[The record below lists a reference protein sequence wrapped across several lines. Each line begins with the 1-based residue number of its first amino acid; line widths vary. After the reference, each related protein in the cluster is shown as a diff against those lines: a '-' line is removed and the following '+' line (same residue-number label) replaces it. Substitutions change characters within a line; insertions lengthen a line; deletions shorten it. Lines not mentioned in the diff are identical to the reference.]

1 MPARRT
7 TALLLSALA
16 CSVVAH
22 AQTST
27 TSGALR
33 GAVRSKAKG
42 VVANAS
48 LTLRN
53 LETGLTRTTT
63 TNANGEYH
71 FAFLP
76 VGSYELTVAA
86 QGLRTAKDA
95 SLRVGLGQTAFQNF
109 SLDAVEASA
118 VVTVVAEA
126 TALDAAQIN
135 TQSSISQELVDA
147 IPVNG
152 RNFTDLIQL
161 TPGAAVGNT
170 SYYTTVEGARG
181 IQNNL
186 QIDGGSYNSKFNG
199 EQRGGTRIPFTFGQ
213 DSIKELQ
220 VITNS
225 FDAQF
230 GDAVGAVINAV
241 TKTGTNETQ
250 GMAFVLFRPNS
261 LTAKVKPVPYD
272 PSAPNGVNSDEART
286 RSYQTLQVGF
296 NLGGPILKDKL
307 HYFVN
312 VEMAR
317 KREDSIPIFGD
328 SSTGSTDFFAVGT
341 GMGALLQTMPGR
353 TLAQENH
360 HAWTD
365 EQKNL
370 VFMGRLD
377 WDINQDHRATLRM
390 NSQNYQGLNDI
401 YAGSRRNDTAESGN
415 STMKFTSLST
425 VVELSSTLSPSL
437 LNEARLQLSS
447 EKRPTTPNS
456 TLSSPVRINRLSS
469 GYDINAGQ
477 YYIDPR
483 TTDETTTQIQ
493 DNLTFMTG
501 DWVFKGGVDF
511 QFIDMKNRFLP
522 NGNGSWVFPT
532 YAMAQKW
539 FTYNNSTDPTVVSSD
554 LNGVTYTQGYSP
566 TDGVS
571 SFSEK
576 FLAGYVQAQ
585 NGSLF
590 NKRLLVSLGLRYTA
604 EIWSDNPNHNPKLQG
619 LDRAPNDKSLDPRF
633 GFTLDL
639 FGNAKT
645 IIRGG
650 YGWFSVSNPG
660 QTTSGAIMNNGIN
673 LVSYY
678 LPASSNGA
686 LYIPGEL
693 LSASQ
698 RWSGPLNAPG
708 ALRSIPTSTLLNDPR
723 LKVDTI
729 VPTIIDPE
737 AKMTQARAAS
747 LGVEQDLGN
756 GFTVGA
762 RATYKK
768 FLNLQYAVN
777 INLPQYLV
785 GNSGALAPAYND
797 GYATTNNHFGVGST
811 FGNQTRPGRATVR
824 GRSLDLSGFG
834 DVILSKY
841 DGEGRYRSLVLEAG
855 RKPGSGWGFKS
866 SLTFAKAEDNNSN
879 ERATL
884 TSTNA
889 LTENPADPLSSWAL
903 SDNDHAFRATLA
915 WFAPAFFGIRVS
927 GITTYTT
934 GRPYNGVFY
943 NDQNGDGK
951 FIDTVDGRNTH
962 RQPSEKTFDLRVS
975 RQFRITRAFSLE
987 GTIDIYNV
995 FNWAN
1000 QYTAQ
1005 TTYATTKDPNTG
1017 VISGLNPYFGAIDR
1031 PDNRSREVQFTLK
1044 ARF

>member
-1 MPARRT
+1 MVKSR
-7 TALLLSALA
+7 
-16 CSVVAH
+16 
-22 AQTST
+22 Q
-27 TSGALR
+27 GAP
-33 GAVRSKAKG
+33 VKG
-42 VVANAS
+42 AS
-48 LTLRN
+48 LLARN
-53 LETGLTRTTT
+53 TETGFSRTIS
-63 TNANGEYH
+63 TNEQGEYQ
-71 FAFLP
+71 FVFLP
-76 VGSYELTVAA
+76 VGNYDLTVTA
-86 QGLRTAKDA
+86 QGLRAGKSA
-95 SLRVGLGQTAFQNF
+95 SIRVSLGQTTDLNF
-109 SLDAVEASA
+109 TLDSAEASA
-118 VVTVVAEA
+118 VVEVVAQA
-126 TALDAAQIN
+126 QILDPAQIN
-135 TQSSISQELVDA
+135 TQTSIPQELVDT
-147 IPVNG
+147 IPING
-152 RNFTDLIQL
+152 RNFTDLVQL

-186 QIDGGSYNSKFNG
+186 QIDGGSYNSRFNG

-225 FDAQF
+225 FDAQY
-230 GDAVGAVINAV
+230 GDAVGAIINAV

-250 GMAFVLFRPNS
+250 GMAFMLFRPNS
-261 LTAKVKPVPYD
+261 LVAKVKPVPYD
-272 PSAPNGVNSDEART
+272 PNAPNGVNSDEART
-286 RSYQTLQVGF
+286 RTYQTLQVGI
-296 NLGGPILKDKL
+296 NLGGPIIKDRL

-317 KREDSIPIFGD
+317 KREDSIPLFGD
-328 SSTGSTDFFAVGT
+328 NSTGSNAFFAPGT

-353 TLAQENH
+353 TLADENRR
-360 HAWTD
+360 AWTD

-377 WDINQDHRATLRM
+377 WDINENHRATLRL
-390 NSQNYQGLNDI
+390 NSQNYKGLNDI

-425 VVELSSTLSPSL
+425 VLELNSVLSSGL
-437 LNEARLQLSS
+437 LNEARVQVAN
-447 EKRPTTPNS
+447 EKRPTTPNT
-456 TLSSPVRINRLSS
+456 TLSSPVRIQRVGSN
-469 GYDINAGQ
+469 YDINAGQ

-493 DNLTFMTG
+493 DNLTYMTG
-501 DWVFKGGVDF
+501 DWVLKGGMDL
-511 QFIDMKNRFLP
+511 QFIDMKNRYLP

-532 YAMAQKW
+532 YALAQTW
-539 FTYNNSTDPTVVSSD
+539 FNQGAAASLS
-554 LNGVTYTQGYSP
+554 GVTYTQGDSP

-571 SFSEK
+571 DFSEK
-576 FLAGYVQAQ
+576 YLAGYLQAQ
-585 NGSLF
+585 YGGLF
-590 NKRLLVSLGLRYTA
+590 DRRLLLSAGLRYTT
-604 EIWSDNPNHNPKLQG
+604 EIWSGNPNPNPKLQG
-619 LDRAPNDKSLDPRF
+619 LDRAPNDKTLDPRF
-633 GFTLDL
+633 GFTFDL
-639 FGNAKT
+639 FGTGKT
-645 IIRGG
+645 VIRGG

-660 QTTSGAIMNNGIN
+660 QTVSGAIMNNGIN

-678 LPASSNGA
+678 MTASANSALFEPGA
-686 LYIPGEL
+686 V
-693 LSASQ
+693 LSSSQ
-698 RWSGPLNAPG
+698 RWSGPLTAPG
-708 ALRSIPTSTLLNDPR
+708 SLTAIPLSTLRTDPNF
-723 LKVDTI
+723 KVDTI

-777 INLPQYLV
+777 INLGQ
-785 GNSGALAPAYND
+785 AAPGGTTADPSAIYND
-797 GYATTNNHFGVGST
+797 RYPTTTNLFFRSN
-811 FGNQTRPGRATVR
+811 RPGRAIVR
-824 GRSLDLSGFG
+824 GRALDLSGFG

-855 RKPGSGWGFKS
+855 RRPSEGGWGFKG

-889 LTENPADPLSSWAL
+889 LTENPADPLASWAL

-915 WFAPAFFGIRVS
+915 WFAPTIYGIRVS

-934 GRPYNGVFY
+934 GRPWNGIWY
-943 NDQNGDGK
+943 EDKNGDGK
-951 FIDTVDGRNTH
+951 YIDTVDGRNTH
-962 RQPSEKTFDLRVS
+962 RQPAEKTFDLRIS
-975 RQFRITRAFSLE
+975 RQFRFTRSFSLE
-987 GTIDIYNV
+987 GILDVYNA

-1000 QYTAQ
+1000 QYTRQ
-1005 TTYATTKDPNTG
+1005 TQYTVA
-1017 VISGLNPYFGAIDR
+1017 SGLNPYFGAIDT

>member
-1 MPARRT
+1 MSVQRT
-7 TALLLSALA
+7 TALLLSGLA
-16 CSVVAH
+16 CAVVAQ

-33 GAVRSKAKG
+33 GTVRSKSKG
-42 VVANAS
+42 VVASAA

-53 LETGLTRTTT
+53 LDTGLTRTTT
-63 TNANGEYH
+63 TNASGEYH

-86 QGLRTAKDA
+86 PGLRTAKDA
-95 SLRVGLGQTAFQNF
+95 SLRVGLGQTALQNF
-109 SLDAVEASA
+109 SLDAVEVGA
-118 VVTVVAEA
+118 VVTVLADA
-126 TALDAAQIN
+126 ASLDTAQIN

-152 RNFTDLIQL
+152 RNFTDLVLL
-161 TPGAAVGNT
+161 TPGTGANSEG
-170 SYYTTVEGARG
+170 YRQTVEGARG

-272 PSAPNGVNSDEART
+272 PNAPNGVNSDEART
-286 RSYQTLQVGF
+286 RSYQTLQLGF

-317 KREDSIPIFGD
+317 RREDSIPLFGD
-328 SSTGSTDFFAVGT
+328 SSTGSTDFFAPGT

-360 HAWTD
+360 RAWTD

-401 YAGSRRNDTAESGN
+401 YSGSRRNDTAESGN

-437 LNEARLQLSS
+437 LNEARIQLSS
-447 EKRPTTPNS
+447 ERRPTTPNS
-456 TLSSPVRINRLSS
+456 TISSPVRINRLSS

-483 TTDETTTQIQ
+483 TTDETTTQLQ

-501 DWVFKGGVDF
+501 DWVLKGGVDL

-532 YAMAQKW
+532 YAAAQSW
-539 FTYNNSTDPTVVSSD
+539 FTGAPAAA
-554 LNGVTYTQGYSP
+554 LGGVTYTQGYSP

-571 SFSEK
+571 NFSEK

-604 EIWSDNPNHNPKLQG
+604 EIWSDNPIHNPKLQG

-678 LPASSNGA
+678 MTASANPALFEPSG
-686 LYIPGEL
+686 L

-698 RWSGPLNAPG
+698 RWSGPVTGQGSLT
-708 ALRSIPTSTLLNDPR
+708 RIPTSTLLTDSSF
-723 LKVDTI
+723 KVDTI

-777 INLPQYLV
+777 INLGQV
-785 GNSGALAPAYND
+785 APGTSTVDPTAIYND
-797 GYATTNNHFGVGST
+797 GYPTTNNRFST
-811 FGNQTRPGRATVR
+811 GARPGRAIVR

-889 LTENPADPLSSWAL
+889 LTENPADPLASWAL

-915 WFAPAFFGIRVS
+915 WFAPTFYGVRLS

-934 GRPYNGVFY
+934 GRPWNGIY
-943 NDQNGDGK
+943 YADQNGDGK
-951 FIDTVDGRNTH
+951 FIDTVSGRNSH
-962 RQPSEKTFDLRVS
+962 RQPNEKTFDLRVS
-975 RQFRITRAFSLE
+975 RPFRVSRALSLE

-1000 QYTAQ
+1000 QYTRQ
-1005 TTYATTKDPNTG
+1005 TQYTLSSG
-1017 VISGLNPYFGAIDR
+1017 GLNPNFGAVDS

>member
-1 MPARRT
+1 MSIRSASV
-7 TALLLSALA
+7 LLLSALA
-16 CSVVAH
+16 CTMVAR

-27 TSGALR
+27 TSGAIR
-33 GAVRSKAKG
+33 GTVKSKASG
-42 VVANAS
+42 VVASAS

-53 LETGLTRTTT
+53 VDTGLTRTTT
-63 TNANGEYH
+63 TNSSGEYH

-76 VGSYELTVAA
+76 VGQYELTVTAP
-86 QGLRTAKDA
+86 GLKTAKDS

-109 SLDAVEASA
+109 SLDKVDASA
-118 VVTVVAEA
+118 VVVV
-126 TALDAAQIN
+126 TADAASLDAAQIN

-152 RNFTDLIQL
+152 RNFTDLVQL

-170 SYYTTVEGARG
+170 AYYTTVEGARG

-225 FDAQF
+225 FDAQY
-230 GDAVGAVINAV
+230 GDAVGAIINAV

-250 GMAFVLFRPNS
+250 GMAFMLFRPNS

-272 PSAPNGVNSDEART
+272 PNAPNGVNSDEART
-286 RSYQTLQVGF
+286 RSYQSLQLGM
-296 NLGGPILKDKL
+296 NLGGPIIKDKL

-312 VEMAR
+312 VEMVR
-317 KREDSIPIFGD
+317 KREASVPLFGD
-328 SSTGSTDFFAVGT
+328 TTTGSTNFFAPGT
-341 GMGALLQTMPGR
+341 GMGALLVTMPGS
-353 TLAQENH
+353 TLADENH
-360 HAWTD
+360 RAWTD

-370 VFMGRLD
+370 VIMGRLD
-377 WDINQDHRATLRM
+377 WDINQDHRATLRL

-415 STMKFTSLST
+415 STMKFTSVST
-425 VVELSSTLSPSL
+425 VLELNSILSSSL

-456 TLSSPVRINRLSS
+456 KISSPVRINKV
-469 GYDINAGQ
+469 GTTYDINAGQ

-483 TTDETTTQIQ
+483 TTDESTTQIQ
-493 DNLTFMTG
+493 DNLTYMTG
-501 DWVFKGGVDF
+501 DWVLKGGVDL
-511 QFIDMKNRFLP
+511 QFIEMKNRYLP

-532 YAMAQKW
+532 FTAAQDW
-539 FTYNNSTDPTVVSSD
+539 FNQKPAVMLS
-554 LNGVTYTQGYSP
+554 GVTYTQGDSP
-566 TDGVS
+566 TNGVS
-571 SFSEK
+571 DFSEK
-576 FLAGYVQAQ
+576 YLAGYIQVQ

-590 NKRLLVSLGLRYTA
+590 NKRLLLSAGLRYTT
-604 EIWSDNPNHNPKLQG
+604 EIWSGNPNPNAKLQG
-619 LDRAPNDKSLDPRF
+619 LDRAPNDKTLDPRF

-639 FGNAKT
+639 FGNTKT

-660 QTTSGAIMNNGIN
+660 QTTSGAIMNNGVN

-678 LPASSNGA
+678 LTASTNSA
-686 LYIPGEL
+686 FFEPGGL

-698 RWSGPLNAPG
+698 RWSGPLTGQGSLTPIPLNT
-708 ALRSIPTSTLLNDPR
+708 LRTDSN
-723 LKVDTI
+723 LKLDTI
-729 VPTIIDPE
+729 TPTIIDPNS
-737 AKMTQARAAS
+737 KMTQARAAS

-762 RATYKK
+762 RVTYKR

-777 INLPQYLV
+777 INLGQMVPGSTTTV
-785 GNSGALAPAYND
+785 DSNAIYND
-797 GYATTNNHFGVGST
+797 GYPTTWKYFST
-811 FGNQTRPGRATVR
+811 AARPGRAIVR
-824 GRSLDLSGFG
+824 GRALDLSGFG

-889 LTENPADPLSSWAL
+889 LTENPGDPSSWAL
-903 SDNDHAFRATLA
+903 SDNDHAIRATLA
-915 WFAPAFFGIRVS
+915 WFAPTFYGIRLS

-934 GRPYNGVFY
+934 GRPWNGVY
-943 NDQNGDGK
+943 YADQNGDGK
-951 FIDTVDGRNTH
+951 YIDTVNGRNSH
-962 RQPSEKTFDLRVS
+962 RQPNEKTFDMRIS
-975 RQFRITRAFSLE
+975 RQFRVSQALSLE
-987 GTIDIYNV
+987 GTIDVYNA

-1000 QYTAQ
+1000 QYTRQ
-1005 TTYATTKDPNTG
+1005 TTYTTSAGT
-1017 VISGLNPYFGAIDR
+1017 LNPYYGAIDM

>member
-1 MPARRT
+1 MSSRNAT
-7 TALLLSALA
+7 VFLLSALA
-16 CSVVAH
+16 CAVVAH
-22 AQTST
+22 AQTGT
-27 TSGALR
+27 TSGAIK
-33 GAVRSKAKG
+33 GTVKSKQGGLVTK
-42 VVANAS
+42 AS

-53 LETGLTRTTT
+53 VETGLTRSTA
-63 TNANGEYH
+63 TNATGEYH

-76 VGSYELTVAA
+76 VGQYELTVTAP
-86 QGLRTAKDA
+86 GLKTAKDA
-95 SLRVGLGQTAFQNF
+95 ALRVGLGQTSLQNF
-109 SLDAVEASA
+109 SLDSMDASA
-118 VVTVVAEA
+118 VVVVVADA
-126 TALDAAQIN
+126 ASLDTAQIN

-147 IPVNG
+147 IPVND
-152 RNFTDLIQL
+152 RNFTDLVRL

-225 FDAQF
+225 FDAQY

-250 GMAFVLFRPNS
+250 GMAFMLFRPTS
-261 LTAKVKPVPYD
+261 LVAKVKPVPYD
-272 PSAPNGVNSDEART
+272 PQAPNGVNSDEART
-286 RSYQTLQVGF
+286 RTYQNLQVGF

-317 KREDSIPIFGD
+317 KREDSIPLFGD
-328 SSTGSTDFFAVGT
+328 GSTTSNTFFAPGT
-341 GMGALLQTMPGR
+341 GMGALLLTMPGR

-360 HAWTD
+360 RTWTD

-377 WDINQDHRATLRM
+377 WDINENHRATLRL

-425 VVELSSTLSPSL
+425 VLELNSILSSNL
-437 LNEARLQLSS
+437 LNEARIQLAN
-447 EKRPTTPNS
+447 ENRPTTPNS
-456 TLSSPVRINRLSS
+456 TLSSPVRIQKVGSV
-469 GYDINAGQ
+469 YDINAGQ

-493 DNLTFMTG
+493 DNLSYMTG
-501 DWVFKGGVDF
+501 DWVLKGGVDL
-511 QFIDMKNRFLP
+511 QFINMKNRYLP
-522 NGNGSWVFPT
+522 NANGSWVFPD
-532 YAMAQKW
+532 YALAQAW
-539 FTYNNSTDPTVVSSD
+539 FNQGAAASLS
-554 LNGVTYTQGYSP
+554 GVTYTQGYSP
-566 TDGVS
+566 TNGVS
-571 SFSEK
+571 EFSEK
-576 FLAGYVQAQ
+576 YLAGYIQAQ
-585 NGSLF
+585 YGGLLD
-590 NKRLLVSLGLRYTA
+590 KRLLLSLGLRYTT
-604 EIWSDNPNHNPKLQG
+604 EIWSGNPNPNPKLQG
-619 LDRAPNDKSLDPRF
+619 LDRAPNDKTLDPRF
-633 GFTLDL
+633 GFTFDL
-639 FGNAKT
+639 FGNSKT
-645 IIRGG
+645 ILRGG

-678 LPASSNGA
+678 VTAAANSAFFEPGA
-686 LYIPGEL
+686 L
-693 LSASQ
+693 LSSAQ
-698 RWSGPLNAPG
+698 RWSGPLSAPG
-708 ALRSIPTSTLLNDPR
+708 ALTAIPVSTLRTDPN
-723 LKVDTI
+723 LKLDTI

-737 AKMTQARAAS
+737 LRMTQARAAS
-747 LGVEQDLGN
+747 LGIEQDLGN
-756 GFTVGA
+756 GYTVGV

-777 INLPQYLV
+777 INISQYLS
-785 GNSGALAPAYND
+785 GNSGPFGPVYND
-797 GYATTNNHFGVGST
+797 GYSTTNKFFST
-811 FGNQTRPGRATVR
+811 TRPGRAIVR
-824 GRSLDLSGFG
+824 GRALDLSGFG

-855 RKPGSGWGFKS
+855 RRPGSGWGFKG

-884 TSTNA
+884 TSTTA
-889 LTENPADPLSSWAL
+889 LTENPADPLGSWAL

-915 WFAPAFFGIRVS
+915 WFAPVFYGVRVS
-927 GITTYTT
+927 GITTFTT
-934 GRPYNGVFY
+934 GRPWNAIYY
-943 NDQNGDGK
+943 ADQNGDGK
-951 FIDTVDGRNTH
+951 FIDTVNGRNSH
-962 RQPSEKTFDLRVS
+962 RQPNEKTFDLRIS
-975 RQFRITRAFSLE
+975 RQFRLTRGFSLE
-987 GTIDIYNV
+987 GTLDIYNA

-1000 QYTAQ
+1000 QYTRQ
-1005 TTYATTKDPNTG
+1005 TQYTTSAGGP
-1017 VISGLNPYFGAIDR
+1017 NPYFGAIDS
-1031 PDNRSREVQFTLK
+1031 PDNRSREAQFTLK

>member
-1 MPARRT
+1 MSIRSASV
-7 TALLLSALA
+7 LLLSALA
-16 CSVVAH
+16 CTVVAQ

-27 TSGALR
+27 TSGAIR
-33 GAVRSKAKG
+33 GTVKSKAGG
-42 VVANAS
+42 VVASAS

-53 LETGLTRTTT
+53 VETGLTRTTA
-63 TNANGEYH
+63 TNASGEYH

-76 VGSYELTVAA
+76 VGPYELTVTAP
-86 QGLRTAKDA
+86 GLKTAKDS

-109 SLDAVEASA
+109 SLDKVEASA
-118 VVTVVAEA
+118 VVVVMAEA
-126 TALDAAQIN
+126 ANLDAAQIN
-135 TQSSISQELVDA
+135 TQSSISQELIDA

-152 RNFTDLIQL
+152 RNFTDLVQL

-225 FDAQF
+225 FDAQY
-230 GDAVGAVINAV
+230 GDAVGAIINAV
-241 TKTGTNETQ
+241 TKTGTNETH
-250 GMAFVLFRPNS
+250 GTAFMLFRPNS
-261 LTAKVKPVPYD
+261 LVAKVKPVPYD
-272 PSAPNGVNSDEART
+272 PNAPNGVNSDEART
-286 RSYQTLQVGF
+286 RSYQTLQLGM
-296 NLGGPILKDKL
+296 NLGGPIIKDKL

-317 KREDSIPIFGD
+317 LREDSVPLFGD
-328 SSTGSTDFFAVGT
+328 TTAASTTFFAPGT
-341 GMGALLQTMPGR
+341 GMGALLVTMPGR
-353 TLAQENH
+353 TLADENH
-360 HAWTD
+360 RAWTD

-370 VFMGRLD
+370 VVMGRLD
-377 WDINQDHRATLRM
+377 WDINQDHRATLRL

-401 YAGSRRNDTAESGN
+401 YAGVRHNDTAESGN

-425 VVELSSTLSPSL
+425 VLELNSILSSSL

-456 TLSSPVRINRLSS
+456 TISSPVRINKV
-469 GYDINAGQ
+469 GTVYDINAGQ

-493 DNLTFMTG
+493 DNLTYMTG
-501 DWVFKGGVDF
+501 DWVLKGGVDL
-511 QFIDMKNRFLP
+511 QFIDMKNRYLP

-532 YAMAQKW
+532 FTVAQAW
-539 FTYNNSTDPTVVSSD
+539 FNQGAAATLS
-554 LNGVTYTQGYSP
+554 GVTYTQGDSP
-566 TDGVS
+566 TNGVS
-571 SFSEK
+571 DFSEK
-576 FLAGYVQAQ
+576 YLAGYIQAQ
-585 NGSLF
+585 NGSLL
-590 NKRLLVSLGLRYTA
+590 NKRLLLSVGLRYTT
-604 EIWSDNPNHNPKLQG
+604 EIWSSNPNPNAKLQG
-619 LDRAPNDKSLDPRF
+619 LDRAPNDKTLDPRF

-645 IIRGG
+645 VIRGG

-678 LPASSNGA
+678 VTASANPAFFE
-686 LYIPGEL
+686 PGGL

-698 RWSGPLNAPG
+698 RWSGPLTGQGSLTP
-708 ALRSIPTSTLLNDPR
+708 IPLSTLRTDPN
-723 LKVDTI
+723 LKLDTI
-729 VPTIIDPE
+729 VPTIIDPN

-762 RATYKK
+762 RVTYKK

-777 INLPQYLV
+777 INLAQM
-785 GNSGALAPAYND
+785 APGSTTTVDPNAIYND
-797 GYATTNNHFGVGST
+797 GYPTTWNRFST
-811 FGNQTRPGRATVR
+811 AARPGRAIVR
-824 GRSLDLSGFG
+824 GRALDLSGFG

-889 LTENPADPLSSWAL
+889 LTENPADPLGSWAL

-915 WFAPAFFGIRVS
+915 WFAPTFYGVRVS

-934 GRPYNGVFY
+934 GRPWNGVY
-943 NDQNGDGK
+943 YADQNGDGK
-951 FIDTVDGRNTH
+951 YIDTVNGRNSH
-962 RQPSEKTFDLRVS
+962 RQPSEKRFDLRIA
-975 RQFRITRAFSLE
+975 REFRVTRGFSLE
-987 GTIDIYNV
+987 GTIDVYNA

-1000 QYTAQ
+1000 QYTRQ
-1005 TTYATTKDPNTG
+1005 TTYTTSAGT
-1017 VISGLNPYFGAIDR
+1017 LNPYYGAIDQ
-1031 PDNRSREVQFTLK
+1031 PDNRSREIQFTLK

>member
-1 MPARRT
+1 MRLRT
-7 TALLLSALA
+7 TSILLTALA
-16 CSVVAH
+16 CTVIGH

-27 TSGALR
+27 TSGAIR
-33 GAVRSKAKG
+33 GMVKSRQGAHVKG
-42 VVANAS
+42 AS
-48 LTLRN
+48 LLARN
-53 LETGLTRTTT
+53 TETGFSRTIT
-63 TNANGEYH
+63 TNDQGEYQ
-71 FAFLP
+71 FVFLP
-76 VGSYELTVAA
+76 VGTYELTVTA
-86 QGLRTAKDA
+86 QGLRAGKSTNI
-95 SLRVGLGQTAFQNF
+95 RVSLGQTTDLNF
-109 SLDAVEASA
+109 TLDSSDASA
-118 VVTVVAEA
+118 VVEVVAQA
-126 TALDAAQIN
+126 QNLDPAQIN
-135 TQSSISQELVDA
+135 TQTSISQELVDA

-152 RNFTDLIQL
+152 RNFTDLVQL

-186 QIDGGSYNSKFNG
+186 QIDGGSYNSRFNG

-220 VITNS
+220 VMTNS
-225 FDAQF
+225 FDAQY
-230 GDAVGAVINAV
+230 GDAVGAIINAV

-250 GMAFVLFRPNS
+250 GMAFMLFRPNS
-261 LTAKVKPVPYD
+261 LVAKVKPVPYD
-272 PSAPNGVNSDEART
+272 PNAPDGVNSDEART
-286 RSYQTLQVGF
+286 RTYQTLQLGI
-296 NLGGPILKDKL
+296 NLGGPIIKDRL

-317 KREDSIPIFGD
+317 KREDSIPLFGD
-328 SSTGSTDFFAVGT
+328 NSTGSNSFFAPGT

-353 TLAQENH
+353 TLADENRR
-360 HAWTD
+360 AWTD

-370 VFMGRLD
+370 VVMGRLD
-377 WDINQDHRATLRM
+377 WDINENHRATLRL
-390 NSQNYQGLNDI
+390 NSQNYRGLNDI

-425 VVELSSTLSPSL
+425 VLELNSVLSSGL
-437 LNEARLQLSS
+437 LNEARLQIAN
-447 EKRPTTPNS
+447 EKRPTTPNT
-456 TLSSPVRINRLSS
+456 TLSSPVRIQRVGSS
-469 GYDINAGQ
+469 YDINAGQ

-501 DWVFKGGVDF
+501 DWVLKGGMDL
-511 QFIDMKNRFLP
+511 QFIDMKNRYLP

-532 YAMAQKW
+532 YALAQAW
-539 FTYNNSTDPTVVSSD
+539 FNQGAAASLS
-554 LNGVTYTQGYSP
+554 GVTYTQGDSP
-566 TDGVS
+566 TDGIS
-571 SFSEK
+571 DFSEK
-576 FLAGYVQAQ
+576 YLAGYLQAQ
-585 NGSLF
+585 YGGLF
-590 NKRLLVSLGLRYTA
+590 DRRLLLSAGLRYTT
-604 EIWSDNPNHNPKLQG
+604 EIWSGNPNPNPKLQG
-619 LDRAPNDKSLDPRF
+619 LDRAPNDKTLDPRF
-633 GFTLDL
+633 GFTFDL
-639 FGNAKT
+639 FGTGKT

-660 QTTSGAIMNNGIN
+660 QTVSGAIMNNGIN

-678 LPASSNGA
+678 MTASANPALFDPGAVLSS
-686 LYIPGEL
+686 
-693 LSASQ
+693 SQ
-698 RWSGPLNAPG
+698 RWSGPLSGPG
-708 ALRSIPTSTLLNDPR
+708 SLTAIPLSTLRTDPNF
-723 LKVDTI
+723 KVDTI

-777 INLPQYLV
+777 INLGQ
-785 GNSGALAPAYND
+785 AAPGGTTVDPSAIYND
-797 GYATTNNHFGVGST
+797 GYPTTTNLFFRSS
-811 FGNQTRPGRATVR
+811 RPGRAIVR
-824 GRSLDLSGFG
+824 GRALDLSGFG

-855 RKPGSGWGFKS
+855 RRPSEGGWGFKS

-889 LTENPADPLSSWAL
+889 LTENPADPLGSWAL

-915 WFAPAFFGIRVS
+915 WFAPTFYGIRVS

-934 GRPYNGVFY
+934 GRPWNAIWYE
-943 NDQNGDGK
+943 DKNGDGK
-951 FIDTVDGRNTH
+951 YIDTVDGRNTH
-962 RQPSEKTFDLRVS
+962 RQPSEKTFDLRIS
-975 RQFRITRAFSLE
+975 RQFRLTKSFSLE
-987 GTIDIYNV
+987 GLLDVYNA

-1000 QYTAQ
+1000 QYTRQ
-1005 TTYATTKDPNTG
+1005 TQYTVSG
-1017 VISGLNPYFGAIDR
+1017 GLNPYFGAIDM

>member
-1 MPARRT
+1 MRLRT
-7 TALLLSALA
+7 TSILLTALA
-16 CSVVAH
+16 CTVIGH

-27 TSGALR
+27 TSGAIR
-33 GAVRSKAKG
+33 GMVKSRQGAHVKG
-42 VVANAS
+42 AS
-48 LTLRN
+48 LLARN
-53 LETGLTRTTT
+53 TETGFSRTIT
-63 TNANGEYH
+63 TNDQGEYQ
-71 FAFLP
+71 FVFLP
-76 VGSYELTVAA
+76 VGTYELTVTA
-86 QGLRTAKDA
+86 QGLRAGKSTNI
-95 SLRVGLGQTAFQNF
+95 RVSLGQTTDLNF
-109 SLDAVEASA
+109 TLDSSDASA
-118 VVTVVAEA
+118 VVEVVAQA
-126 TALDAAQIN
+126 QNLDPAQIN
-135 TQSSISQELVDA
+135 TQTSISQELVDA

-152 RNFTDLIQL
+152 RNFTDLVQL

-186 QIDGGSYNSKFNG
+186 QIDGGSYNSRFNG

-225 FDAQF
+225 FDAQY
-230 GDAVGAVINAV
+230 GDAVGAIINAV

-250 GMAFVLFRPNS
+250 GMAFMLFRPNS
-261 LTAKVKPVPYD
+261 LVAKVKPVPYD
-272 PSAPNGVNSDEART
+272 PNAPDGVNSDEART
-286 RSYQTLQVGF
+286 RTYQTLQLGI
-296 NLGGPILKDKL
+296 NLGGPIIKDRL

-317 KREDSIPIFGD
+317 KREDSIPLFGD
-328 SSTGSTDFFAVGT
+328 NSTGSNSFFAPGT

-353 TLAQENH
+353 TLADENRR
-360 HAWTD
+360 AWTD

-370 VFMGRLD
+370 VVMGRLD
-377 WDINQDHRATLRM
+377 WDINENHRATLRL
-390 NSQNYQGLNDI
+390 NSQNYRGLNDI

-425 VVELSSTLSPSL
+425 VLELNSVLSSGL
-437 LNEARLQLSS
+437 LNEARLQIAN
-447 EKRPTTPNS
+447 EKRPTTPNT
-456 TLSSPVRINRLSS
+456 TLSSPVRIQRVGSS
-469 GYDINAGQ
+469 YDINAGQ

-501 DWVFKGGVDF
+501 DWVLKGGMDL
-511 QFIDMKNRFLP
+511 QFIDMKNRYLP

-532 YAMAQKW
+532 YALAQAW
-539 FTYNNSTDPTVVSSD
+539 FNQGAAASLS
-554 LNGVTYTQGYSP
+554 GVTYTQGDSP
-566 TDGVS
+566 TDGIS
-571 SFSEK
+571 DFSEK
-576 FLAGYVQAQ
+576 YLAGYLQAQ
-585 NGSLF
+585 YGGLF
-590 NKRLLVSLGLRYTA
+590 DRRLLLSAGLRYTT
-604 EIWSDNPNHNPKLQG
+604 EIWSGNPNPNPKLQG
-619 LDRAPNDKSLDPRF
+619 LDRAPNDKTLDPRF
-633 GFTLDL
+633 GFTFDL
-639 FGNAKT
+639 FGTGKT

-660 QTTSGAIMNNGIN
+660 QTVSGAIMNNGIN

-678 LPASSNGA
+678 MTASANPALFDPGAVLSS
-686 LYIPGEL
+686 
-693 LSASQ
+693 SQ
-698 RWSGPLNAPG
+698 RWSGPLSGPG
-708 ALRSIPTSTLLNDPR
+708 SLTAIPLSTLRTDPNF
-723 LKVDTI
+723 KVDTI

-777 INLPQYLV
+777 INLGQ
-785 GNSGALAPAYND
+785 AAPGGTTVDPSAIYND
-797 GYATTNNHFGVGST
+797 GYPTTTNLFFRSS
-811 FGNQTRPGRATVR
+811 RPGRAIVR
-824 GRSLDLSGFG
+824 GRALDLSGFG

-855 RKPGSGWGFKS
+855 RRPSEGGWGFKS

-889 LTENPADPLSSWAL
+889 LTENPADPLGSWAL

-915 WFAPAFFGIRVS
+915 WFAPTFYGIRVS

-934 GRPYNGVFY
+934 GRPWNAIWYE
-943 NDQNGDGK
+943 DKNGDGK
-951 FIDTVDGRNTH
+951 YIDTVDGRNTH
-962 RQPSEKTFDLRVS
+962 RQPSEKTFDLRIS
-975 RQFRITRAFSLE
+975 RQFRLTKSFSLE
-987 GTIDIYNV
+987 GLLDVYNA

-1000 QYTAQ
+1000 QYTRQ
-1005 TTYATTKDPNTG
+1005 TQYTVSG
-1017 VISGLNPYFGAIDR
+1017 GLNPYFGAIDM

>member
-33 GAVRSKAKG
+33 GTVRSKAKG

-53 LETGLTRTTT
+53 LETGITRTTS
-63 TNANGEYH
+63 TNASGEYH

-76 VGSYELTVAA
+76 VGAYELTVAA
-86 QGLRTAKDA
+86 PGLKTAKDA
-95 SLRVGLGQTAFQNF
+95 SLRVGLGQTALQNF

-126 TALDAAQIN
+126 TALDSAQIN
-135 TQSSISQELVDA
+135 TQSSISQELVEA

-152 RNFTDLIQL
+152 RNFTDLVQL

-241 TKTGTNETQ
+241 TKTGTNDTQ
-250 GMAFVLFRPNS
+250 GMAFILFRPNS

-272 PSAPNGVNSDEART
+272 ANGVNADEVRT
-286 RSYQTLQVGF
+286 RSYQSLQVGM
-296 NLGGPILKDKL
+296 NLGGPIIKDKL
-307 HYFVN
+307 HYFIN

-317 KREDSIPIFGD
+317 KREDSVPVFGD
-328 SSTGSTDFFAVGT
+328 GTAESNAFFAPGT
-341 GMGALLQTMPGR
+341 GMGALLRTMPGR

-360 HAWTD
+360 SAWTD

-401 YAGSRRNDTAESGN
+401 YAGSRRTDTAESGN

-425 VVELSSTLSPSL
+425 VVELASTLSPSL
-437 LNEARLQLSS
+437 LNEARIQLSN
-447 EKRPTTPNS
+447 EKRPTTPNT
-456 TLSSPVRINRLSS
+456 TLSSPVRIGRLSNG

-501 DWVFKGGVDF
+501 DWVFKGGIDF
-511 QFIDMKNRFLP
+511 QFIDMKNRYLP
-522 NGNGSWVFPT
+522 NGNGSWVFPS
-532 YAMAQKW
+532 YLAAQNW
-539 FTYNNSTDPTVVSSD
+539 FTNSPASALS
-554 LNGVTYTQGYSP
+554 GVTYTQGYSP

-645 IIRGG
+645 LIRGG

-678 LPASSNGA
+678 LPTSGDASLWSPDGTHPA
-686 LYIPGEL
+686 Y
-693 LSASQ
+693 LSAAA
-698 RWSGPLNAPG
+698 RWSGPLTAPG
-708 ALRSIPTSTLLNDPR
+708 SLTAIPTSALLSDTR
-723 LKVDTI
+723 FKVDTI
-729 VPTIIDPE
+729 TPTIIDPE
-737 AKMTQARAAS
+737 AKMTQARATS

-756 GFTVGA
+756 GFMVGA

-768 FLNLQYAVN
+768 FFNLQYAVN
-777 INLPQYLV
+777 INLGQAAPGTTTLD
-785 GNSGALAPAYND
+785 SGAIYND
-797 GYATTNNHFGVGST
+797 GYPSTTNWFFRN
-811 FGNQTRPGRATVR
+811 NRPGRAIVR
-824 GRSLDLSGFG
+824 GRALDLSGFG

-855 RKPGSGWGFKS
+855 KKPSDGGWGFKS

-889 LTENPADPLSSWAL
+889 LTENPADPLGSWAL

-915 WFAPAFFGIRVS
+915 WFAPTFWGIRVS

-934 GRPYNGVFY
+934 GRPWNAVFY
-943 NDQNGDGK
+943 DDKNGDGK
-951 FIDTVDGRNTH
+951 YIDTVGGRNTH
-962 RQPSEKTFDLRVS
+962 RQPSEKTLDLRIS
-975 RQFRITRAFSLE
+975 REFRIARSFSLE

-1000 QYTAQ
+1000 QYTSQ
-1005 TTYATTKDPNTG
+1005 TGYTIKDPNSSA
-1017 VISGLNPYFGAIDR
+1017 VIVNPNFGSIDR

>member
-1 MPARRT
+1 MPVPRT

-33 GAVRSKAKG
+33 GTVRSKAKG

-48 LTLRN
+48 LVLRN
-53 LETGLTRTTT
+53 QETGLTRTTT

-76 VGSYELTVAA
+76 VGSYELTVTA

-95 SLRVGLGQTAFQNF
+95 ALRVSLGQTALQNF

-126 TALDAAQIN
+126 ASLDTAQIN

-152 RNFTDLIQL
+152 RNFTDLVQL

-170 SYYTTVEGARG
+170 SYYTSVEGARG

-250 GMAFVLFRPNS
+250 GTAFVLFRPNS
-261 LTAKVKPVPYD
+261 LTAKVKPVDYD
-272 PSAPNGVNSDEART
+272 PSAPNGVNTDEART
-286 RSYQTLQVGF
+286 RSYQTLQIGM
-296 NLGGPILKDKL
+296 NLGGPIIKDKL

-317 KREDSIPIFGD
+317 KREESIPIFGD
-328 SSTGSTDFFAVGT
+328 GGGDFSNFIAPGT
-341 GMGALLQTMPGR
+341 GMAALLQTMPGR
-353 TLAQENH
+353 SLADENH
-360 HAWTD
+360 RPWTD

-401 YAGSRRNDTAESGN
+401 YPGSRRNDTAESGN

-425 VVELSSTLSPSL
+425 VLELSSTLSPSL
-437 LNEARLQLSS
+437 LNEARLQVSN

-456 TLSSPVRINRLSS
+456 TLSSPVRIGRLTS

-483 TTDETTTQIQ
+483 TTDESTTQIQ

-501 DWVFKGGVDF
+501 DWVFKGGVDL
-511 QFIDMKNRFLP
+511 QFINMKNRFLP
-522 NGNGSWVFPT
+522 NGNGSWVFPS
-532 YAMAQKW
+532 YLAAQNW
-539 FTYNNSTDPTVVSSD
+539 FTGSPAAV
-554 LNGVTYTQGYSP
+554 LGGVTYTQGYSP

-571 SFSEK
+571 DFSEK

-585 NGSLF
+585 NGALF

-639 FGNAKT
+639 FGNSRT
-645 IIRGG
+645 ILRGG

-678 LPASSNGA
+678 MTASANASLFDPSG
-686 LYIPGEL
+686 L
-693 LSASQ
+693 LSAAQ
-698 RWSGPLNAPG
+698 RWSGPVTAAGSLT
-708 ALRSIPTSTLLNDPR
+708 RIPTATLLTDPL

-737 AKMTQARAAS
+737 AKMTQARSVS

-756 GFTVGA
+756 GFTAGA
-762 RATYKK
+762 RVTYKK

-777 INLPQYLV
+777 INLGQ
-785 GNSGALAPAYND
+785 LAPGTSTVDTNAIYND
-797 GYATTNNHFGVGST
+797 GYATTNNHFST
-811 FGNQTRPGRATVR
+811 GNRPGRAVVR
-824 GRSLDLSGFG
+824 GRALDLSGFG

-855 RKPGSGWGFKS
+855 RKPGSGWGFKG

-889 LTENPADPLSSWAL
+889 LTENPADPLASWAL

-915 WFAPAFFGIRVS
+915 WFAPAFFGIRLS

-962 RQPSEKTFDLRVS
+962 RQPNEKTFDLRISRPFRVS
-975 RQFRITRAFSLE
+975 RALSLE

-1000 QYTAQ
+1000 QYTSQ

-1017 VISGLNPYFGAIDR
+1017 VISGLNANFGAIDR

>member
-1 MPARRT
+1 MVKSRQG
-7 TALLLSALA
+7 
-16 CSVVAH
+16 AH
-22 AQTST
+22 
-27 TSGALR
+27 
-33 GAVRSKAKG
+33 VKG
-42 VVANAS
+42 AS
-48 LTLRN
+48 LLARN
-53 LETGLTRTTT
+53 TETGFSRTIT
-63 TNANGEYH
+63 TNDQGEYQ
-71 FAFLP
+71 FVFLP
-76 VGSYELTVAA
+76 VGTYELTVTA
-86 QGLRTAKDA
+86 QGLRAGKSTNI
-95 SLRVGLGQTAFQNF
+95 RVSLGQTTDLNF
-109 SLDAVEASA
+109 TLDSSDASA
-118 VVTVVAEA
+118 VVEVVAQA
-126 TALDAAQIN
+126 QNLDPAQIN
-135 TQSSISQELVDA
+135 TQTSISQELVDA

-152 RNFTDLIQL
+152 RNFTDLVQL

-186 QIDGGSYNSKFNG
+186 QIDGGSYNSRFNG

-225 FDAQF
+225 FDAQY
-230 GDAVGAVINAV
+230 GDAVGAIINAV

-250 GMAFVLFRPNS
+250 GMAFMLFRPNS
-261 LTAKVKPVPYD
+261 LVAKVKPVPYD
-272 PSAPNGVNSDEART
+272 PNAPDGVNSDEART
-286 RSYQTLQVGF
+286 RTYQTLQLGI
-296 NLGGPILKDKL
+296 NLGGPIIKDRL

-317 KREDSIPIFGD
+317 KREDSIPLFGD
-328 SSTGSTDFFAVGT
+328 NSTGSNSFFAPGT

-353 TLAQENH
+353 TLADENRR
-360 HAWTD
+360 AWTD

-370 VFMGRLD
+370 VVMGRLD
-377 WDINQDHRATLRM
+377 WDINENHRATLRL
-390 NSQNYQGLNDI
+390 NSQNYRGLNDI

-425 VVELSSTLSPSL
+425 VLELNSVLSSGL
-437 LNEARLQLSS
+437 LNEARLQIAN
-447 EKRPTTPNS
+447 EKRPTTPNT
-456 TLSSPVRINRLSS
+456 TLSSPVRIQRVGSS
-469 GYDINAGQ
+469 YDINAGQ

-501 DWVFKGGVDF
+501 DWVLKGGMDL
-511 QFIDMKNRFLP
+511 QFIDMKNRYLP

-532 YAMAQKW
+532 YALAQAW
-539 FTYNNSTDPTVVSSD
+539 FNQGAAASLS
-554 LNGVTYTQGYSP
+554 GVTYTQGDSP
-566 TDGVS
+566 TDGIS
-571 SFSEK
+571 DFSEK
-576 FLAGYVQAQ
+576 YLAGYLQAQ
-585 NGSLF
+585 YGGLF
-590 NKRLLVSLGLRYTA
+590 DRRLLLSAGLRYTT
-604 EIWSDNPNHNPKLQG
+604 EIWSGNPNPNPKLQG
-619 LDRAPNDKSLDPRF
+619 LDRAPNDKTLDPRF
-633 GFTLDL
+633 GFTFDL
-639 FGNAKT
+639 FGTGKT

-660 QTTSGAIMNNGIN
+660 QTVSGAIMNNGIN

-678 LPASSNGA
+678 MTASANPALFDPGAVLSS
-686 LYIPGEL
+686 
-693 LSASQ
+693 SQ
-698 RWSGPLNAPG
+698 RWSGPLSGPG
-708 ALRSIPTSTLLNDPR
+708 SLTAIPLSTLRTDPNF
-723 LKVDTI
+723 KVDTI

-777 INLPQYLV
+777 INLGQ
-785 GNSGALAPAYND
+785 AAPGGTTVDPSAIYND
-797 GYATTNNHFGVGST
+797 GYPTTTNLFFRSS
-811 FGNQTRPGRATVR
+811 RPGRAIVR
-824 GRSLDLSGFG
+824 GRALDLSGFG

-855 RKPGSGWGFKS
+855 RRPSEGGWGFKS

-889 LTENPADPLSSWAL
+889 LTENPADPLGSWAL

-915 WFAPAFFGIRVS
+915 WFAPTFYGIRVS

-934 GRPYNGVFY
+934 GRPWNAIWYE
-943 NDQNGDGK
+943 DKNGDGK
-951 FIDTVDGRNTH
+951 YIDTVDGRNTH
-962 RQPSEKTFDLRVS
+962 RQPSEKTFDLRIS
-975 RQFRITRAFSLE
+975 RQFRLTKSFSLE
-987 GTIDIYNV
+987 GLLDVYNA

-1000 QYTAQ
+1000 QYTRQ
-1005 TTYATTKDPNTG
+1005 TQYTVSG
-1017 VISGLNPYFGAIDR
+1017 GLNPYFGAIDM